1 MVPMTN
7 PSLYAT
13 THLLTSAE
21 RMASNPERANN
32 AMLRTAFIVGLV
44 SLGVM
49 TFREL
54 RGLWRDL
61 NEKEERAKGLYRG
74 R

>member
-1 MVPMTN
+1 MTN

-21 RMASNPERANN
+21 RMANNPERANN
-32 AMLRTAFIVGLV
+32 AMLRTAFVIGLV

-54 RGLWRDL
+54 RGLWREL
-61 NEKEERAKGLYRG
+61 NEKEDHARGPGRG